1 MQSTK
6 QQRDSKRTYK
16 RGLLFNDKGM
26 VVAIDPYNNGVAK
39 YQNKSTNYEALRYVN
54 KNRL

>member
-6 QQRDSKRTYK
+6 QQRDQKRTYK
-16 RGLLFNDKGM
+16 RGLLFNNKGM

-39 YQNKSTNYEALRYVN
+39 YQNKSTNYEALRYIKRN
-54 KNRL
+54 